1 MIRGRPFDFWGEVWV
16 IYSEKNFFPQ
26 PVEIEYTSL
35 AYNGVTYF
43 SPALHATSDFFLVL
57 DIFFSEITYTREL
70 R

>member
-1 MIRGRPFDFWGEVWV
+1 M
-16 IYSEKNFFPQ
+16 IYSEKIFFPQ